1 MIPNLTLQDVDDY
14 KKNILRSGI
23 NGLEGIAAFQL
34 DQLYD
39 SIEKEIIRH
48 IDRFDD
54 QIMGSPD
61 YPYPEIYKSN
71 RMQYWQDRSYG
82 FQNCIK
88 IQNVIIEFWKLN
100 QTTRNN
106 TKQAETELNQT
117 KEQSESMSN
126 NNVTQDLPK
135 TLILF
140 NKKETIEKLHTELKE
155 YFPEKQV
162 ELLYAL
168 EGKKLDGPILFP
180 HNQNKFV
187 EVFLRVKY
195 NGLLLSTPKEI
206 QVWICTNFSRRYKK
220 GEVDELKKFNESTV
234 SEILTKHKGEPTR
247 SERICIV
254 DWLPYISP
262 SKRKD

>member
-1 MIPNLTLQDVDDY
+1 MIPNLTLHDVDDY

-34 DQLYD
+34 DQLND

-54 QIMGSPD
+54 WILNNPD
-61 YPYPEIYKSN
+61 YAYPEIYKSN
-71 RMQYWQDRSYG
+71 RRQYWEDHSHDFQD
-82 FQNCIK
+82 CKK
-88 IQNVIIEFWKLN
+88 IYNVIIDFRELN

-106 TKQAETELNQT
+106 AKQVETELKQT

-140 NKKETIEKLHTELKE
+140 NKKETIDKLFDVLKGF
-155 YFPEKQV
+155 FPEKQA

-168 EGKKLDGPILFP
+168 KGKKLDEPILFP

-187 EVFLRVKY
+187 EVFLRLKY
-195 NGLLLSTPKEI
+195 NGFLLSTPKEI
-206 QVWICTNFSRRYKK
+206 QVWICLNFLRR
-220 GEVDELKKFNESTV
+220 FNEEPKRFNKATV

-247 SERICIV
+247 NERICIV